1 RLASWLVI
9 VVSLAIDNRLRSGPV
24 SFTVGELGALVF
36 IAASL
41 FRQPSAAWRIRR
53 DHLSLLLIMATS
65 AAIAWSRDPDAVHAL
80 SAVRDVFLPI
90 LLFLVICNEPPDRVP
105 LTGIGVATVMVTSLA
120 AMVAIAQFVFG
131 VAFIPRSDID
141 TVWTPYKLESLQ
153 GYFVAN
159 LLGLKGVLAVG
170 TY

>member
-1 RLASWLVI
+1 MRYLVMGAAGASAIIAGWLVVRHRLASWLVI

-90 LLFLVICNEPPDRVP
+90 
-105 LTGIGVATVMVTSLA
+105 
-120 AMVAIAQFVFG
+120 
-131 VAFIPRSDID
+131 
-141 TVWTPYKLESLQ
+141 
-153 GYFVAN
+153 
-159 LLGLKGVLAVG
+159 
-170 TY
+170 